1 MESDDDDLSFLS
13 LVKQQSSS
21 SHHHHHHHHPKAT
34 RNDTIFTIPSDDDD
48 DEDDIATLR
57 ASQSLVGGIG
67 GGNEDDDHTSMT
79 MDKLH
84 ETQEVWSPLTAATT
98 ASPSLTTTTTTPHN
112 APSRPSRVR
121 TTSDNHHHDDD
132 DRSQRLAL
140 SKVVE
145 RRRSRVDQ
153 PTSARPLSHRTKHTT
168 NTSVLESTVTATMT
182 AMTQETTTR
191 VISSA
196 TTTTTIMGVDP
207 IPPNSTTTTTAPSS
221 TGTNNITEPTPST
234 QTATNTA
241 RPSHTGS
248 SSAQKENVTESPNNR
263 NQSDDQATTKR
274 RKTTEKNPQPK
285 PSSAAT
291 TSDTKTSTTTTTKSR
306 PTAPTK
312 KLTFQDQVLV
322 LMLNALKP
330 FTLKLLSEELKTS
343 ETSVNFVLLSL
354 VDKGLVV
361 TKDFA
366 AGKNGRVKTLYW
378 ANQEDHGRTKQK
390 EVHLRSEPAS
400 ATERDAARTKMM
412 ELQNEIA
419 TVRNQWQ
426 QVLLT
431 PSNDDLTRL
440 VTTETAAYQECV
452 RARDLVRE
460 RIAAA
465 GGPRTKM
472 RGVVQEPRIHQ
483 YYRDEWIQRKRKCMD
498 FVEQLADALE
508 KKPREIIQLC
518 DIDTDEMNQV
528 VLPAKKYPM

>member
-21 SHHHHHHHHPKAT
+21 SHHHHHHPKAT
-34 RNDTIFTIPSDDDD
+34 GNDTIFTIPSDDDD

-57 ASQSLVGGIG
+57 ASQSLVGG
-67 GGNEDDDHTSMT
+67 GNEDDDTSMT

-98 ASPSLTTTTTTPHN
+98 ASPSLTTTTTTPHD

-121 TTSDNHHHDDD
+121 TTSGNHHHDDD
-132 DRSQRLAL
+132 CNDDGSQRLEL

-378 ANQEDHGRTKQK
+378 ANQDHHVRTKK
-390 EVHLRSEPAS
+390 TKDHLRSEPAS

-412 ELQNEIA
+412 EIQNEIA

-440 VTTETAAYQECV
+440 VTTHTAAYQECV

-472 RGVVQEPRIHQ
+472 TQLQPPRIHQ